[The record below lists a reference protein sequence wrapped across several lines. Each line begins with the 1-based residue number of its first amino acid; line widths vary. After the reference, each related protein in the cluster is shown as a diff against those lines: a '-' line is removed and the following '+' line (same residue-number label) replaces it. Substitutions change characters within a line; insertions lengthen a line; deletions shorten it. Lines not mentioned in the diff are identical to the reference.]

1 MATFSETIQFSFS
14 SFLLQASAQGD
25 FLPTGFFTS
34 GSNRYTIAIRG
45 AHTSRAYPQYQFLF
59 STGLTLRDVDDFSVT
74 LRWGTTNELVFNFSD
89 YADRTDP
96 YDFRP
101 SDATTRNQLNNLYRW
116 IRAGGR
122 SVSVTLENNP
132 RITTLGISAQS
143 GTGTASVGIQESER
157 AFSWEWDIATAQAQT
172 TRWADIG
179 LINDTDD
186 ITIPDGFLREAGGGS
201 FNRIRSRANQLRIS
215 LVGDN
220 PRLSPA
226 FENQGTIWIQNA
238 ATGEN
243 LAVIKNIASFWNDA
257 NNQYRINSDTPFIS
271 GSRSTLR
278 TAISNVGV
286 GEQIRFVLSKPPDGL
301 EIYSASELGTA
312 SVGISAPNLEISP
325 RSEPGTGLVNVE
337 KIPDLRIRAR
347 SRVPIVSGKVFQP
360 TNLGITEKSLAGT
373 AGTNLK
379 SQVLKILARSGVGT
393 GGVSA
398 KKPTSLLVSPKSGQ
412 SSVRIKTSGLPLR
425 ILARSQAGTGG
436 VNVEDNKGIRI
447 SRRSRRGRVRLNLI
461 SPNLKA
467 SSISG
472 TGTASTNLIPPVLK
486 IQAFSAGGM
495 STVGLRKSTKLF
507 LSAQSGSGSARF
519 NLGSQKL
526 KISASSLAGT
536 GTAFVKEPGI
546 SFQGSSIAGTSKV
559 NLTAPGIKVLAQSS
573 PGESRVRMAGARF
586 SILARSLAGT
596 GRINL
601 SAPRLKIS
609 RRSRRGGGTVQ
620 VGLFSPTEL
629 LINAVS
635 GQSSVRIKTSGLPLR
650 ILAKSGLGTGGMN
663 LMIPDRPRD
672 RVREALVEGQ
682 PQPGIYSTIALGGVY
697 SKDANG
703 GIYTVNAVK

>member
-1 MATFSETIQFSFS
+1 MASFSESISFS
-14 SFLLQASAQGD
+14 YNSFFRDVTAQGD
-25 FLPTGFFTS
+25 FLPRGFFAT
-34 GSNRYTIAIRG
+34 GTNRYNLLLTQSSFRI
-45 AHTSRAYPQYQFLF
+45 
-59 STGLTLRDVDDFSVT
+59 STGLNFVNASDVSIT
-74 LRWGTTNELVFNFSD
+74 IRWGTNDVNSFTLDFADYGDRSNPYTLIPPSNSD
-89 YADRTDP
+89 DRTGLQAF
-96 YDFRP
+96 YNFVR
-101 SDATTRNQLNNLYRW
+101 L
-116 IRAGGR
+116 GGR
-122 SVSVTLENNP
+122 RATFEIENNP

-143 GTGTASVGIQESER
+143 GTGTGEVGVLESDR
-157 AFSWEWDIATAQAQT
+157 AFSWEWDIATAQAET
-172 TRWADIG
+172 SRWADIG
-179 LINDTDD
+179 LKNDTDD
-186 ITIPDGFLREAGGGS
+186 ITIPDGFLRESGAGS

-215 LVGDN
+215 LVGTS
-220 PRLSPA
+220 PRFSPA

-243 LAVIKNIASFWNDA
+243 LAVIKNIASFWNNA

-286 GEQIRFVLSKPPDGL
+286 GEPIRFVLSKPPDGL

-312 SVGISAPNLEISP
+312 SVGLSAPNLEISP

-347 SRVPIVSGKVFQP
+347 SGVPIVSGKVFQP
-360 TNLGITEKSLAGT
+360 TNLGITAKSLAGT

-412 SSVRIKTSGLPLR
+412 SSVLVKTSGLPLR

-436 VNVEDNKGIRI
+436 ASVEDNKGLRI

-507 LSAQSGSGSARF
+507 LSAQSGTGSARF

-526 KISASSLAGT
+526 KISARSLSGT
-536 GTAFVKEPGI
+536 GTAFIKEPGI
-546 SFQGSSIAGTSKV
+546 SFKGSSIAGTSKV
-559 NLTAPGIKVLAQSS
+559 NLTPPGIKISAQSS

-650 ILAKSGLGTGGMN
+650 VLAESGLGTGGMN